1 MIEICSYCKEDAL
14 VSTNPNQNQQPDN
27 LYGGYGGGYTPSN
40 PTDDPY
46 GAAAQQGRTAAQQND
61 PNYVYGQQQQGSS
74 YGQQQQQQQG
84 TYVPPSSV
92 TRNRAGSSSWSGQGT
107 SAGPIDSRSRLRALL
122 SYLGL
127 CFTGI
132 FFLFRDRKNRYV
144 SYHAAQSI
152 VVFAPLVVVYVVISI
167 LGGIIAVIPVI
178 GLLSF
183 IFLIVLGLL
192 KFVIIAL
199 WLILMAVAY
208 LGINVKVPYVSV
220 YAEKLQTRFS
230 R

>member
-1 MIEICSYCKEDAL
+1 M
-14 VSTNPNQNQQPDN
+14 STNPNQNQQPDN
-27 LYGGYGGGYTPSN
+27 PYGGYGGGYTPSN

-74 YGQQQQQQQG
+74 YGQQQQQQQQG

-132 FFLFRDRKNRYV
+132 FFLFRERKNRYV

-167 LGGIIAVIPVI
+167 LGGIIGVIPI
-178 GLLSF
+178 IGGLLGI
-183 IFLIVLGLL
+183 IFGLVLGVLN
-192 KFVIIAL
+192 FVIVVL
-199 WLILMAVAY
+199 WLILMALAY
-208 LGINVKVPYVSV
+208 LGINVKVPYVSE
-220 YAEKLQTRFS
+220 YAEKLHARFS